1 MSLST
6 SCIPCEG
13 GLGGE
18 LDGGR
23 EGMLGALGESKLRQ
37 VGSQEEIRSGMVRRE
52 VFRWEEELS

>member
-23 EGMLGALGESKLRQ
+23 EGMLGALG
-37 VGSQEEIRSGMVRRE
+37 GQEEIGSGMVRRE
-52 VFRWEEELS
+52 VFRWEEELSQERII

>member
-23 EGMLGALGESKLRQ
+23 EGMLGALG
-37 VGSQEEIRSGMVRRE
+37 GQEEIGSGMVRRE
-52 VFRWEEELS
+52 VFRWEVELSQERII